1 MIHADVRGEIR
12 VDGQLLRAI
21 DLAQLSALIGLV
33 QQDPDAQVCTLRVR
47 SEVAFGPENLCLPLK
62 DIELRVANALKAL
75 GIAQLADRDTTSLS
89 GGEKQRLAVAAILA
103 MQPSVILLA
112 LRVSIQAWLI
122 SVLEKGIFMPAFI
135 LLGHMHARL
144 QKLFDCPESVPLL

>member
-1 MIHADVRGEIR
+1 MIHANVQGEIR
-12 VDGQLLRAI
+12 IDGQLMSVI
-21 DLAQLSALIGLV
+21 DLAQLSAAIGLV

-75 GIAQLADRDTTSLS
+75 GIAHLADRDTTSLS

-103 MQPSVILLA
+103 MQPSVIRRCVHFSL
-112 LRVSIQAWLI
+112 S
-122 SVLEKGIFMPAFI
+122 STGF
-135 LLGHMHARL
+135 H
-144 QKLFDCPESVPLL
+144 PLDH